1 MAMVKT
7 FNVGNTVLVLASLD
21 ADWTY
26 LTDFPA
32 YANGIR
38 VQSIQYIPS
47 GNNDKCMLRD
57 ITGLVASGP
66 ELFYV
71 ASPNNFAI
79 KYFHGAKIKPAYDVS
94 DANNTCTASEN
105 AKIIIVTGGYLD

>member
-1 MAMVKT
+1 MVKT

-21 ADWTY
+21 TDWTY
-26 LTDFPA
+26 ATDFPQHA
-32 YANGIR
+32 HGVRIH
-38 VQSIQYIPS
+38 SIQYIPS
-47 GNNDKCMLRD
+47 GINDKCMLRD

-66 ELFYV
+66 ELFYA

-79 KYFHGAKIKPAYDVS
+79 KFLGGKQYKLAYDVS
-94 DANNTCTASEN
+94 DSNNTCAASGN